1 MRKEKVYIF
10 IVKFQIATFLKT
22 GVYIFANNKKIR

>member
-10 IVKFQIATFLKT
+10 IVKFQIAKFLKT
-22 GVYIFANNKKIR
+22 GVYIFAYNKKIR